1 MIQLQVQSPF
11 ANFLASIGASVS
23 LGVSGIVTVWGRNDM
38 STNQK
43 LGIAWSI
50 ADPDGIVVEEYSR
63 WESFATAPGDEQSF
77 IGGRF
82 DINKPGTWRIRVD
95 MIMNLADPVVVDTYD
110 GVLCVVTE
118 VFAGTI
124 TAKELKYDSV
134 VSDIPVY

>member
-1 MIQLQVQSPF
+1 MTTQSAVSPF
-11 ANFLASIGASVS
+11 INVLGVGASVS
-23 LGVSGIVTVWGRNDM
+23 LGTSGIVTVWGRNDM

-43 LGIAWSI
+43 LGIAWTI
-50 ADPDGIVVEEYSR
+50 ADPDGDIVEQYSR
-63 WESFATAPGDEQSF
+63 WESFATAPGDEQAF

-110 GVLCVVTE
+110 GVLCEVTE

-124 TAKELKYDSV
+124 TKKELTYDSTV
-134 VSDIPVY
+134 GDIPVT